1 MSGNSRFKKL
11 LEPYHIRPVKT
22 RNRMIK
28 TAAGTSFWDPGEHR
42 ISEKG
47 KAFYEAI
54 TTKGLTIVTQE
65 GERQTI
71 EADTIIPAI
80 PLTPNTKLLK
90 SLESKVP
97 EIYAIGDGWEPRLI
111 PDAVADGWQVA
122 NSI

>member
-11 LEPYHIRPVKT
+11 LEPYHIGPGKT

-28 TAAGTSFWDPGEHR
+28 TAAGTSFWAPGEHR

-54 TTKGLTIVTQE
+54 TAKGLNIVTQE

-90 SLESKVP
+90 SLEGKVP

-111 PDAVADGWQVA
+111 PDAVADGRQVA
-122 NSI
+122 NAI